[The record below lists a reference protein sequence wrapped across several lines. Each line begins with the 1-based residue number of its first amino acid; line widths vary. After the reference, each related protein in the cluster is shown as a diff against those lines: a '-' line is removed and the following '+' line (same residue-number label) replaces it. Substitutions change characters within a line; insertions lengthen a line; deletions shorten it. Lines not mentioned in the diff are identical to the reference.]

1 MKCTAWSQPLFGVSG
16 ALLLLRLAHAVDP
29 NQDARQATFAPG
41 AVTFDMHGNAP
52 EDIMEASNRVPVFSS
67 GSLETGGTQPD
78 DSDRDNDRDSDDN
91 GQLDNSSDL
100 FSNQGPLPIEMD
112 STRRRDPEWEA
123 DLGVRL
129 SEFEKWVTDP
139 ENPARPNND
148 VVVEESPS
156 STRSTTN
163 DDTTTDTTT
172 NDNTTTDTT
181 KPVRHDIRP
190 RRDPCMMV
198 ADLIDGPIP
207 YDVVK
212 ACLDTEFDFPESLR
226 EDTVATLKSLISNF
240 YVFEDLVAR
249 PPTGTSAQGLTFRP
263 VDLIAE
269 MDELLQKDIES
280 EDGEEYHEEEYH
292 KEEGDDEEDDEE
304 EEEEDEAEERRS
316 ASDIDPESPEEVE
329 DLKAP
334 EEKSTPPVLDT
345 TTPMTHREFHDGLS
359 RILSKARDG
368 HLSYDADCFRAFR
381 FQHGFFM
388 NHVVRGNTTVLKVH
402 SVTPYF
408 QAVNDVEEDILN
420 CDVVSIAG
428 RDAAEYIQDWADQ
441 RVSMSKDANV
451 RFNAALVTPQYR
463 AGTIDFFIPGKFS
476 ERYMLPEESSL
487 MFSFH
492 CPGHP
497 PTDLLTVDVK
507 WVGFYTHDHSR
518 PFTDAESYYDSNC
531 IKPREESFGSGGD
544 KTRLE
549 KEQDPEQKD
558 IADLKWALHDLLSEH
573 SPLPLA
579 SPVSAAPE
587 TETAAAPAP
596 AATTPPIAPV
606 VEPSSPA
613 NDARNVD
620 VEEILVKLDMI
631 SSEELPVVKFY
642 DDYGGRLGEMNMAA
656 AVVYKELYQGQH
668 GISALLLSDG
678 KTGVITV
685 RAESSTIHGQSY
697 SRTHPA
703 WVGSLIHAINVL
715 RPQAENV
722 ILDMSHNT
730 GGFVCIGLTMV
741 QLFFPERPRL
751 VTNIR
756 ISPLGSQLMTAGGMG
771 VDHFISSYGDPVPF
785 AAHHISH
792 FDHPITL
799 PHRNLTFTDYL
810 SDRCAI
816 TDRYVLQV
824 DPEEERARD
833 RKSTVGTTA
842 TADAGVYHPWDPE
855 NLAILTDGY
864 CGSSCAL
871 IANLMHT
878 KFGVQTVVIG
888 GRTAKD
894 EAMSYS
900 TFPGLQVIDDQLV
913 FREMRNIQS
922 HLSKASR
929 KRKVVHGQQMG
940 RTGEQTTLEGEE
952 RKPVSENAPDG
963 NGRGGDKDDN
973 NEDEDE
979 DEDGDEDE
987 ESFYSRTTA
996 SETSKDDHEDTG
1008 FYSES
1013 AESEV
1018 SKDGDDELPTSYP
1031 RHFAHKSRLRLTWR
1045 QIYST
1050 GGESSSTT
1058 TAEATSSNPSANSMF
1073 VPQWSETE
1081 YTFLPASLRID
1092 YTDHNVHSIGQ
1103 IWADARDAV
1112 WGAPENA
1119 DGDLEVD
1126 LW

>member
-1 MKCTAWSQPLFGVSG
+1 MKCSAWSQPLFGVSG

-41 AVTFDMHGNAP
+41 AVTFDLQGNAP

-67 GSLETGGTQPD
+67 GSLETGGAQPD
-78 DSDRDNDRDSDDN
+78 DSDRDSDDN
-91 GQLDNSSDL
+91 GQLDNSSDS
-100 FSNQGPLPIEMD
+100 FSSQRPLPIEMD

-123 DLGVRL
+123 DLDFRI

-139 ENPARPNND
+139 ENSARPNNNVSD
-148 VVVEESPS
+148 GEESPS
-156 STRSTTN
+156 STRFTTN
-163 DDTTTDTTT
+163 DDTITTT
-172 NDNTTTDTT
+172 TTTI

-269 MDELLQKDIES
+269 MDELLRKDIES
-280 EDGEEYHEEEYH
+280 EDEEENHEEEYH
-292 KEEGDDEEDDEE
+292 KEEYHEEEADDEENDDEEDD

-316 ASDIDPESPEEVE
+316 ASDIDPESPEQVE
-329 DLKAP
+329 NLNAP
-334 EEKSTPPVLDT
+334 EETSTPSVLDT

-388 NHVVRGNTTVLKVH
+388 SHVVRSNTTVLKVH

-428 RDAAEYIQDWADQ
+428 MDAVQYIQDWADQ

-463 AGTIDFFIPGKFS
+463 AGTVDFFIPGKFG
-476 ERYMLPEESSL
+476 ERFMLPEESSL

-518 PFTDAESYYDSNC
+518 PFTDAESYYDINC

-549 KEQDPEQKD
+549 KEQQDPEQKD

-579 SPVSAAPE
+579 SPVSAATE

-596 AATTPPIAPV
+596 AATTPPTAPV
-606 VEPSSPA
+606 VEPSRPA
-613 NDARNVD
+613 DDAKNLD

-697 SRTHPA
+697 SRTA

-722 ILDMSHNT
+722 ILDLSHNT

-756 ISPLGSQLMTAGGMG
+756 ISPLGSQIMSAGGMG

-785 AAHHISH
+785 AAHHIGR
-792 FDHPITL
+792 FDHPVSL
-799 PHRNLTFTDYL
+799 PHRNMTFTDYL

-816 TDRYVLQV
+816 ADRYVLQV

-833 RKSTVGTTA
+833 RKSTAATTTAA
-842 TADAGVYHPWDPE
+842 TADTDVYHPWDPE

-871 IANLMHT
+871 ISNLMHT

-900 TFPGLQVIDDQLV
+900 TFPGLQVIDDRLV
-913 FREMRNIQS
+913 FREMRNLQS
-922 HLSKASR
+922 HISKASR
-929 KRKVVHGQQMG
+929 KRKVVHGQRMG
-940 RTGEQTTLEGEE
+940 RTGEPTTFEGEE

-963 NGRGGDKDDN
+963 KGRGGNEDDN
-973 NEDEDE
+973 NKDEDE
-979 DEDGDEDE
+979 DDEDENEDGDEDE
-987 ESFYSRTTA
+987 ES
-996 SETSKDDHEDTG
+996 

-1050 GGESSSTT
+1050 EQESSSTT
-1058 TAEATSSNPSANSMF
+1058 AAEATFNNPSANSTF
-1073 VPQWSETE
+1073 VPEWSETE

-1112 WGAPENA
+1112 WGAPDNA